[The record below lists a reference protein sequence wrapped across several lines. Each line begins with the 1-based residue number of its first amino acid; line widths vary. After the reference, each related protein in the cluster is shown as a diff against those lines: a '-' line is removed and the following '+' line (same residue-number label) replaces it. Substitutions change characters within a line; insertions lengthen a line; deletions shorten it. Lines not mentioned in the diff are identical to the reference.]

1 MNRFKILSIS
11 LSIITAM
18 AVFSGCGEK
27 KVNESILNKDD
38 PVTITIWHY
47 YNGVQQTN
55 FDEMVNEFNDS
66 VGREKGI
73 IVEAYTK
80 DSISEL
86 ADSVVAAVKKDAGAE
101 TPPDIFATYAET
113 AFQLDNM
120 DALADIKKYFTDEEI
135 SEYVDDYIKE
145 GQFANDNTIKIFP
158 TAKSTEVMILNL
170 TDWQKFADSEGV
182 TYDNLKTWEGLADTA
197 EKYYNY
203 TDALTPDIENDGKA
217 FFGRDSIANYMI
229 IGAKQLGCEFFS
241 KDENGELK
249 LTVDETAVRRLWDNY
264 YVPYVSGYY
273 TAQSRYRS
281 DDAKTGAIIALICS
295 TTGTAYY
302 PEEVTINDDYTY
314 PIENVVL
321 PVPDFEGSEPCIV
334 QQGAGMSVIK
344 SDEKNEYASSVFLKW
359 FTEEERN
366 IEFSINS
373 GYLPVKK
380 SANDFEKISKVNEEK
395 GNVIGDIMIN
405 TIKTAIDDI
414 NSSELYTSVPFETS
428 SQARDS
434 FDSSIQ
440 KTAEKDYAEI
450 CERIANGENRS
461 DVISEYISDAAF
473 DEWFADFKSNLEQIT
488 YQK

>member
-145 GQFANDNTIKIFP
+145 GKFANDNTIKISP

-241 KDENGELK
+241 KD
-249 LTVDETAVRRLWDNY
+249 
-264 YVPYVSGYY
+264 
-273 TAQSRYRS
+273 
-281 DDAKTGAIIALICS
+281 
-295 TTGTAYY
+295 
-302 PEEVTINDDYTY
+302 
-314 PIENVVL
+314 
-321 PVPDFEGSEPCIV
+321 
-334 QQGAGMSVIK
+334 
-344 SDEKNEYASSVFLKW
+344 
-359 FTEEERN
+359 
-366 IEFSINS
+366 
-373 GYLPVKK
+373 
-380 SANDFEKISKVNEEK
+380 
-395 GNVIGDIMIN
+395 
-405 TIKTAIDDI
+405 
-414 NSSELYTSVPFETS
+414 
-428 SQARDS
+428 
-434 FDSSIQ
+434 
-440 KTAEKDYAEI
+440 
-450 CERIANGENRS
+450 
-461 DVISEYISDAAF
+461 
-473 DEWFADFKSNLEQIT
+473 
-488 YQK
+488 